1 MAPLGR
7 VIDSWEPPC
16 SSIFS
21 ETGCCHNSQQ
31 EAEEDLTAIFKHRG
45 GKGLS
50 GYCQRV
56 SGCCCRPGFKQLS
69 APPPQDP
76 LSLRAKANRPVFHLP
91 VSRPWGLWGS
101 GKSTALG
108 VRVMDFSRFRP

>member
-69 APPPQDP
+69 TLTPPRTPC
-76 LSLRAKANRPVFHLP
+76 LSEPRPIGPSSIFPFPGPGDYGGVERALP
-91 VSRPWGLWGS
+91 WES
-101 GKSTALG
+101 G
-108 VRVMDFSRFRP
+108 